1 MIIIEFVKKRIDQTY
16 GKKSDKSKI
25 YRCLIS
31 CCQCF
36 MECIARTIEFINKHA
51 YIQIALKGDNFCT
64 SAWVGFGLLIRNLG
78 RFSSLILIGTFFS
91 IFGMLFIAAAS
102 GVIGYYVITEVSYF
116 SEKLNSP
123 VLPVFAMV
131 MIGFIL
137 GMVSMSVVGM
147 SSDALMHSFLL
158 DEELNR
164 GQAKAF
170 PELQK
175 FMSDER

>member
-1 MIIIEFVKKRIDQTY
+1 
-16 GKKSDKSKI
+16 
-25 YRCLIS
+25 
-31 CCQCF
+31 

-116 SEKLNSP
+116 SDKLNSP

>member
-1 MIIIEFVKKRIDQTY
+1 
-16 GKKSDKSKI
+16 
-25 YRCLIS
+25 
-31 CCQCF
+31 
-36 MECIARTIEFINKHA
+36 
-51 YIQIALKGDNFCT
+51 
-64 SAWVGFGLLIRNLG
+64 
-78 RFSSLILIGTFFS
+78 
-91 IFGMLFIAAAS
+91 MLFIAAAS

-137 GMVSMSVVGM
+137 GMVSMSVIGM

>member
-1 MIIIEFVKKRIDQTY
+1 
-16 GKKSDKSKI
+16 
-25 YRCLIS
+25 
-31 CCQCF
+31 
-36 MECIARTIEFINKHA
+36 
-51 YIQIALKGDNFCT
+51 
-64 SAWVGFGLLIRNLG
+64 
-78 RFSSLILIGTFFS
+78 
-91 IFGMLFIAAAS
+91 
-102 GVIGYYVITEVSYF
+102 
-116 SEKLNSP
+116 
-123 VLPVFAMV
+123 MV